1 MSNANAI
8 QNLLTQIA
16 ENVEDNN
23 ALNQIKNKL
32 ESVFQLKS
40 NATISKEIENKF
52 LYIENLLNEKEQTK
66 EFQKKSE
73 IYEKIYQTLNKIR
86 TLLSEVLNNK
96 NPLFTEILRRE
107 TRYKW
112 KYYFYEGA
120 YLIEDANKKFTNNET
135 NEVTDIEKFLNNHL
149 EAVKIFLK
157 SIEECSAHLEQQELN
172 YFEQPILILLQW
184 FEEEEKEIEKQ
195 HKPLI
200 KQILVITKAILWEM
214 NKIKGNKVAEFQ
226 PTVANLHKYLD
237 SSSGWQGDDFE
248 ECLEFVNN
256 MRRN

>member
-1 MSNANAI
+1 MSNSI
-8 QNLLTQIA
+8 QNILTQIS
-16 ENVEDNN
+16 EDTTDDD
-23 ALNQIKNKL
+23 ALNQIKHKL
-32 ESVFQLKS
+32 ESDFQLNINVKS
-40 NATISKEIENKF
+40 LEEIKQNFVYIQDLLKEKTNDFKQNSETFSKVYKTI
-52 LYIENLLNEKEQTK
+52 
-66 EFQKKSE
+66 
-73 IYEKIYQTLNKIR
+73 NKIR
-86 TLLSEVLNNK
+86 ILLSEVLNNK

-107 TRYKW
+107 NHYKW

-157 SIEECSAHLEQQELN
+157 SIEECSPYLEQKELN

-184 FEEEEKEIEKQ
+184 LEEEEKEIEKQ

-226 PTVANLHKYLD
+226 PTVANLQKYLD